1 MWKINLNI
9 GNRFNGLKNKY
20 HFTMRSPLFAG
31 IEHKMTQQE
40 ILKILKDSGALLEG
54 HFILTSGLHS
64 PQYIEKFRILEQPHY
79 TEMLCKEIA
88 KLYKDSGVTVVV
100 GPMTGGIM
108 ISYET
113 ARQLGVKSI
122 FTERIDGK
130 MKFRRGFT
138 LSPSDKVLIVEDII
152 TTGSSV
158 QEVIDEVKKYGAA
171 IIGLSCLVDRS
182 NGKAKFDVPFNPL
195 LVMNVV
201 TYQPEEC
208 PLCKSGSKAIKPGS
222 TNK

>member
-1 MWKINLNI
+1 
-9 GNRFNGLKNKY
+9 
-20 HFTMRSPLFAG
+20 
-31 IEHKMTQQE
+31 MTHEE
-40 ILKILKDSGALLEG
+40 ILQVLKDSGALLEG

-64 PQYIEKFRILEQPHY
+64 GQYIEKFRILEQPRY

-88 KLYKDSGVTVVV
+88 GMYKNDKITAVA
-100 GPMTGGIM
+100 GPMTGGII

-122 FTERIDGK
+122 FTERVEGK

-138 LSPSDKVLIVEDII
+138 LSPSDNVLIVEDII
-152 TTGSSV
+152 TTGGSV
-158 QEVIDEVKKYGAA
+158 KGVIEAVKSCGAKIA
-171 IIGLSCLVDRS
+171 GLSCLVDRS
-182 NGKAKFDVPFNPL
+182 NGEAKFDVPFNPL

-201 TYQPEEC
+201 NYEPDEC
-208 PLCKSGSKAIKPGS
+208 PLCKSGSVPVKPGS